1 MPNGKMHCVLPIS
14 WCEIL
19 AVRESVRGEEYE
31 IAEARAAR
39 RVFALAIRGKGCDK
53 DADQTAPHSAFYIIC
68 NENLE

>member
-1 MPNGKMHCVLPIS
+1 M
-14 WCEIL
+14 
-19 AVRESVRGEEYE
+19 RESVRVEEYE

-39 RVFALAIRGKGCDK
+39 RRVFVLAIRGKGCDK